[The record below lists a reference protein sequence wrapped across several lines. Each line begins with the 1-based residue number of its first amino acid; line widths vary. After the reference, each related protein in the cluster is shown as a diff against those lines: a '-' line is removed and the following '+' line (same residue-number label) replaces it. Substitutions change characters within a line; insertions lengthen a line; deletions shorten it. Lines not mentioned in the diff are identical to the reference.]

1 MAHSVCWLVVCG
13 RRDCSNNGKGQ
24 AALGRRG
31 TSKKVGTGARD
42 ESGSRFGFPH
52 PGLRFHRGGQV
63 GSALGDLPRAGPYL
77 ATNNDNDNNNDNPP
91 TTATTTGPR
100 GRRGHAGGHASL
112 GRGRG
117 SDHRSLD
124 LRPSVRVGRM
134 LTPDLAG

>member
-1 MAHSVCWLVVCG
+1 M
-13 RRDCSNNGKGQ
+13 GKLGQ
-24 AALGRRG
+24 HWG
-31 TSKKVGTGARD
+31 TSL
-42 ESGSRFGFPH
+42 
-52 PGLRFHRGGQV
+52 GLAHT
-63 GSALGDLPRAGPYL
+63 SPTYP
-77 ATNNDNDNNNDNPP
+77 TNNDNDNNNDNPP